1 MMLHTDVEKVL
12 NEKCSW
18 SKNLKMFICFV
29 LGLVFIL
36 QSVLLDYVSVL
47 FQVLVCTFC

>member
-1 MMLHTDVEKVL
+1 MQLE
-12 NEKCSW
+12 SW
-18 SKNLKMFICFV
+18 SKNLKMFMCYV

-47 FQVLVCTFC
+47 FQDYLSLHFLLVTLK